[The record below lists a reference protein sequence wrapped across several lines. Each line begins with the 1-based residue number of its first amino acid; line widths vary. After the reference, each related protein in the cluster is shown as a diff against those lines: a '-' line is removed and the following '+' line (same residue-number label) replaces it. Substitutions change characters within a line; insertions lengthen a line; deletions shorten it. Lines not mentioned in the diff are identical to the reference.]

1 MKTEKTEY
9 LTSRM
14 AKAALF
20 DPSNIYSKFA
30 QTYSFLD
37 FSWAF
42 KDHLQNSLFFPDFLL
57 LLTLS
62 YVFQVFQAMW
72 EPDAS
77 VKNVKPEKIIEKI
90 FYIYINAYM
99 FFPYR

>member
-1 MKTEKTEY
+1 MENFDF

-30 QTYSFLD
+30 QTYSFPD
-37 FSWAF
+37 FSWTF
-42 KDHLQNSLFFPDFLL
+42 KYHLQNSLSFPDFLL
-57 LLTLS
+57 LLTLLCFS
-62 YVFQVFQAMW
+62 KFSKQRGN
-72 EPDAS
+72 PDAS

>member
-1 MKTEKTEY
+1 
-9 LTSRM
+9 M

-37 FSWAF
+37 FSWTF

-62 YVFQVFQAMW
+62 YVFQVFQAVW

-90 FYIYINAYM
+90 FYIFINAYM